1 MKKILLILIALIGF
15 GISVSAQQLSAEKQ
29 TIIDRQRAEI
39 QQFRDS
45 AKEYQKKADEAGQKC
60 QWYKN
65 AKDPGEK
72 VESIAI
78 AISYF
83 CGKQEEYQSKA
94 NELNTQAN
102 EQERLL
108 NAAIKEAI
116 ENNKKSNQ

>member
-1 MKKILLILIALIGF
+1 MKKVFVILVAFIGF
-15 GISVSAQQLSAEKQ
+15 VISVNAQQLSAEKQ
-29 TIIDRQRAEI
+29 AIIDRQRAEI
-39 QQFRDS
+39 QQLRDS
-45 AKEYQKKADEAGQKC
+45 AKEYQTKADDAGRKC

-65 AKDPGEK
+65 AKDPGEDVK
-72 VESIAI
+72 SITI

-94 NELNTQAN
+94 NELNAQAN

-116 ENNKKSNQ
+116 ENSKKSN